1 MREVNLEDPIKLTLN
16 NIIELTSSMV
26 KFLRREGRKK
36 GAKQLILY
44 VATCLHNILIRKQEH
59 YITNP
64 FTPEWVRARY
74 YAKRTK
80 ANHKQGVKRKSRENP
95 YITRQRVLRS
105 YIKFQT
111 KVAQR
116 QSICMVKEWDCPD
129 LITSEEFKIQY
140 LDPLERAVDSFLSA
154 AVYWKE
160 SNLITE
166 EELAET
172 QSLWQRVILY
182 IKNL

>member
-36 GAKQLILY
+36 EAKQLILY

-59 YITNP
+59 YIVNP

-80 ANHKQGVKRKSRENP
+80 ANPKQGVKRKSQGEPIHN
-95 YITRQRVLRS
+95 
-105 YIKFQT
+105 
-111 KVAQR
+111 
-116 QSICMVKEWDCPD
+116 
-129 LITSEEFKIQY
+129 
-140 LDPLERAVDSFLSA
+140 
-154 AVYWKE
+154 
-160 SNLITE
+160 
-166 EELAET
+166 
-172 QSLWQRVILY
+172 
-182 IKNL
+182 

>member
-36 GAKQLILY
+36 EAKQLILY

-80 ANHKQGVKRKSRENP
+80 ANHKQGVKRKSQGEPN
-95 YITRQRVLRS
+95 ITRQRVLRS

-166 EELAET
+166 GELAET

>member
-1 MREVNLEDPIKLTLN
+1 
-16 NIIELTSSMV
+16 MV
-26 KFLRREGRKK
+26 KSLKRQDRKEE
-36 GAKQLILY
+36 ANQLILY
-44 VATCLHNILIRKQEH
+44 VATCLYNILIRKQEH
-59 YITNP
+59 YQTNP

-80 ANHKQGVKRKSRENP
+80 ATHKQSVKRRVRENP

-111 KVAQR
+111 KVAQK

-129 LITSEEFKIQY
+129 LISPEEFKTGY
-140 LDPLERAVDSFLSA
+140 LDPLKRAVDNFLST

-160 SNLITE
+160 SNLLTE
-166 EELAET
+166 GELAET
-172 QSLWQRVILY
+172 QSLWQRVALY
-182 IKNL
+182 LEKQ